1 MNYHQLAQAAA
12 RIGLKTLKEGMPEEM
27 VLAACLYEPG
37 NICHNSQTLYL
48 VSSGHRLPPN
58 PMQQPLSLLLYGA
71 LPPQMD
77 LTGYSNVYH
86 CLQEDHPA
94 LAQDLASILRDEQHY
109 LKASERLTNALLSGA
124 GMQHLLDEAHQVFQN
139 PIMLVDSAY
148 RYIAVS
154 YSDLKDDSQFA
165 QQLREELEHGFVL
178 EEGIQYIRQIGLDQI
193 TRSRNEPYFME
204 NEVLGARMYVSS
216 VRIHNVD
223 VAHLTLVEH
232 SRPFSDV
239 DQRCMARL
247 VALVALEMQKNEF
260 YATNKGQMYSYLLND
275 ILESE
280 QPSYDSIYRRMD
292 TLNFKLGQTFYV
304 VVIHSRK
311 FDEPAHGLDYVT
323 EQLSPILTGN
333 IYARYQGSL
342 VLLINLKQ
350 VKADISEYTLKALE
364 DIAIKSRYSIGISN
378 AFYDLGDTRRKYY
391 QALRATVFGELNGDF
406 STLYYY
412 KDYSLQDLLDI
423 GKRSRN
429 LLELCHPDIF
439 KLMEYDRQNN
449 AQLAHTLYYYLEI
462 PHTPQKIAEKLHIHR
477 NTFFYR
483 LEKIRDLLQSDLKNG
498 RELFLYHFS
507 FMVLQFL
514 GKFNPNPNEKI

>member
-1 MNYHQLAQAAA
+1 MLTVQLHQAD
-12 RIGLKTLKEGMPEEM
+12 
-27 VLAACLYEPG
+27 Y
-37 NICHNSQTLYL
+37 NCHNAQTLYL
-48 VSSGHRLPPN
+48 VPTDQELPQN
-58 PMQQPLSLLLYGA
+58 PHHQPLSLLLFGPLSP
-71 LPPQMD
+71 LPD
-77 LTGYSNVYH
+77 LSGFSNVYH
-86 CLQEDHPA
+86 CKEGEATA
-94 LAQDLASILRDEQHY
+94 LIQALTNILEDEQHY
-109 LKASERLTNALLSGA
+109 LKASERLTNALLSGE

-139 PIMLVDSAY
+139 PIMLVDSAF

-165 QQLREELEHGFVL
+165 LKLREELEHGCVL

-193 TRSRNEPYFME
+193 TRGRNEPYFME
-204 NEVLGARMYVSS
+204 NDVLGARMYVSS

-232 SRPFSDV
+232 SRPFSNV

-260 YATNKGQMYSYLLND
+260 YATNKGQMYSYLLGD
-275 ILESE
+275 ILDSE
-280 QPSYDSIYRRMD
+280 QPSFDSIYRRMD
-292 TLNFKLGQTFYV
+292 TLNFKLGKTFYV
-304 VVIHSRK
+304 VVIHNRK
-311 FDEPAHGLDYVT
+311 FEEPSHGLDYVT
-323 EQLSPILTGN
+323 MQLAPILTGN
-333 IYARYQGSL
+333 IYARYQGCL
-342 VLLINLKQ
+342 VLFINLKQ
-350 VKADISEYTLKALE
+350 PKAEISEYTLKTLE
-364 DIAIKSRYSIGISN
+364 NIAVKSRYSIGISN

-391 QALRATVFGELNGDF
+391 QALRATVFGELNGDE

-439 KLMEYDRQNN
+439 KLLEYDKQNN

-462 PHTPQKIAEKLHIHR
+462 PHTPQKIAEMLHIHR

-483 LEKIRDLLQSDLKNG
+483 LEKIRDLLKSDLKNG

-507 FMVLQFL
+507 FMTLQYM
-514 GKFNPNPNEKI
+514 GIFNPDPNEKI